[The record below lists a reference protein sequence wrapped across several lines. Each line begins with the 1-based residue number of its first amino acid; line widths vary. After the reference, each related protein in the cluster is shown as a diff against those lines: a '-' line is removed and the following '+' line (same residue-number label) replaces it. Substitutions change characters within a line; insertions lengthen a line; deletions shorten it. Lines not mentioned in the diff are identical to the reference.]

1 MLGVES
7 AQVGSGRSA
16 PPSRGANEQHRNC
29 DIRQV
34 LRSKLIYFAGKM
46 QRIPKEDQAV
56 HIVDAGSSNLG
67 GDSSAPSI
75 CRQ

>member
-1 MLGVES
+1 
-7 AQVGSGRSA
+7 
-16 PPSRGANEQHRNC
+16 
-29 DIRQV
+29 V

-67 GDSSAPSI
+67 GDSPSQRMPMIPNPIAP
-75 CRQ
+75 R